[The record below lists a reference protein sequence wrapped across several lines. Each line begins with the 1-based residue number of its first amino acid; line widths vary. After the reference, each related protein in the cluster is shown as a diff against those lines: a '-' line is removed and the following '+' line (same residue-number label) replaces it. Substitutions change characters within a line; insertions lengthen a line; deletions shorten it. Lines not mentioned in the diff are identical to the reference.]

1 MALSNSLNKIISK
14 KPILY
19 IYEQDWINDKSR
31 LKIGKWSRQIGKTFT
46 ATLDIVMDVL
56 EAEAKGKT
64 SSWVIGSRSQRQAK
78 IAMDEGIKYHL
89 KAMGVIFKAYEYEL
103 DTEETALEVVFPNG
117 SKVTAVPASPD
128 TIVGF
133 PNRSIYLD
141 EFALHKD
148 SRAIWAAVAP
158 IITSRKELRMVVT
171 STPRG
176 KGNLFYQFMTDET
189 GFWSKHT
196 VDIYKAVADGAPRDI
211 EFIKKLVND
220 PEIFAQEYEVKWLDE
235 SYSWLDFDLILS
247 VEDEMAGIPNHYQ
260 GGPVFIGNDIARH
273 KDLWVAYVFEQV
285 GDVLWEREM
294 IAKRNITFAEQ
305 DAIMDD
311 LFNRY
316 RVVKLAMDKTGMGE
330 KPVEDAEKRYGKT
343 RVEGV
348 NFSATSKL
356 NMANIALNKFQDRKV
371 RIQAGNSL
379 LRTDLNSIKKVT
391 TDERIYLKADRDGGS
406 HADRAWACFLGL
418 YAAQSDYQPYKYHQ
432 ASKYSQGQQRL
443 NINQGGFRRIK
454 GAL

>member
-1 MALSNSLNKIISK
+1 MGLSKSCRQQTLQ

-19 IYEQDWINDKSR
+19 PYQQEWINDKSR
-31 LKIGKWSRQIGKTFT
+31 LKIGRWSRQIGKTFT
-46 ATLDIVMDVL
+46 STLDIVLDAL
-56 EAEAKGKT
+56 EAEAQGKT

-78 IAMDEGIKYHL
+78 IAMDDGVKYHL
-89 KAMGVIFKAYEYEL
+89 KKMGAIFKDYEYEL
-103 DTEETALEVVFPNG
+103 ETKETALEVIFPNG
-117 SKVTAVPASPD
+117 SIVTAVPASPD

-133 PNRSIYLD
+133 PDRNIYLD

-158 IITSRKELRMVVT
+158 IITSRPDLRMIVT

-189 GFWSKHT
+189 DFWSKHT
-196 VDIYKAVADGAPRDI
+196 VDIYKAIEDGAPRDLD
-211 EFIKKLVND
+211 FIKKLVD
-220 PEIFAQEYEVKWLDE
+220 DAEIFAQEYEVKWLDA
-235 SYSWLDFDLILS
+235 SYSWLDWDMILN
-247 VEDEMAGIPNHYQ
+247 VEDDQAGNPNHYQ

-294 IAKRNITFAEQ
+294 IAKRNITFAAQ

-316 RVVKLAMDKTGMGE
+316 RVIKLAMDKTGMGE

-379 LRTDLNSIKKVT
+379 LRTDLHSIKKVT
-391 TDERIYLKADRDGGS
+391 TDERIYLKADRNSDS
-406 HADRAWACFLGL
+406 HADRAWACFLAL
-418 YAAQSDYQPYKYHQ
+418 HAAQSDYQPYKSHQ
-432 ASKYSQGQQRL
+432 VNRHMQGQRRMATTA
-443 NINQGGFRRIK
+443 GFGKHK
-454 GAL
+454 GAI